1 MNILSFK
8 KMRAYR
14 SEGKIVAILSVTLP
28 EIEGENSFSD
38 SFNRFY
44 TELYERLSSSVEKMK
59 KDIGITKVTVDFEP
73 FSIESLKLRRK
84 EMKRR
89 DRLIAIKR
97 TVTVKTREGRIKTD
111 TVDVFDVEA
120 LGFVR

>member
-28 EIEGENSFSD
+28 EIEGENSFSE

-89 DRLIAIKR
+89 DRLIK
-97 TVTVKTREGRIKTD
+97 
-111 TVDVFDVEA
+111 
-120 LGFVR
+120 